1 MSRKFLSN
9 TRFIVVFQRNFAS
22 NKNLY
27 NMCRQNMGCVL
38 VYRYTRERNINEC
51 VTTPCMDMKT
61 IRIPPCAGTP
71 GQPPKHASAVVLSKT
86 LENKMA
92 EIYRCAVGPQLY
104 RIFTKNSRQVSV
116 EWTLF
121 HLENSI

>member
-1 MSRKFLSN
+1 MQ
-9 TRFIVVFQRNFAS
+9 T
-22 NKNLY
+22 
-27 NMCRQNMGCVL
+27 
-38 VYRYTRERNINEC
+38 
-51 VTTPCMDMKT
+51 
-61 IRIPPCAGTP
+61 
-71 GQPPKHASAVVLSKT
+71 KHASAVVLSKP

-121 HLENSI
+121 NLENSIEPFGFRDSFAYVY